1 MKRLPLILIL
11 NIVSL
16 SLLFAQEEKRERT
29 PIGGRPDIKG
39 DLFLD
44 FGFNRLNNI
53 PDELGT
59 NFFSSR
65 TFNVS
70 YQYPINIGEETG
82 FTFNPGIGIGTDK
95 MAFRDNRTLFNN
107 PALGPESSQI
117 LEIEEVYGEN
127 ISVSTNKVSAN
138 YIDIPLEFRYHFN
151 KRDYSKSFRI
161 AVGGKVGYLLN
172 AQTKI
177 QYTDE
182 ENLTRKI
189 KDRQS
194 FGFSPLRYGVYTR
207 IGFPGFN
214 IWGYYGLN
222 QVFQGENG
230 PFRTQANQ
238 INFGISAA
246 LF

>member
-1 MKRLPLILIL
+1 MKRLSVILLL
-11 NIVSL
+11 NIVTSFT
-16 SLLFAQEEKRERT
+16 LLAQEERERT

-59 NFFSSR
+59 NFFPSR
-65 TFNVS
+65 TFNAY
-70 YQYPINIGEETG
+70 YQHPFKIGNETG

-95 MAFRDNRTLFNN
+95 LAFRDDRTLFNN
-107 PALGPESSQI
+107 PNIGPESSQI

-127 ISVSTNKVSAN
+127 ISISRNNVSTTYAE
-138 YIDIPLEFRYHFN
+138 IPLEFRYHFN
-151 KRDYSKSFRI
+151 RRNYDKSFRV
-161 AVGGKVGYLLN
+161 ALGAKVGYMLN

-177 QYTDE
+177 AFTDSDG
-182 ENLTRKI
+182 LDRKI

-194 FGFSPLRYGVYTR
+194 YGFNPLRYSVYTR

-214 IWGYYGLN
+214 VWANYGLN
-222 QVFQGENG
+222 QVFKGENG
-230 PFRTQANQ
+230 PFRTEANQ
-238 INFGISAA
+238 ISFGISAA

>member
-1 MKRLPLILIL
+1 MKRLSLILLL
-11 NIVSL
+11 NIVTL
-16 SLLFAQEEKRERT
+16 SVLFAQEERERT

-53 PDELGT
+53 PSELGT
-59 NFFSSR
+59 TFLRSR
-65 TFNVS
+65 TFNV
-70 YQYPINIGEETG
+70 YFQYPINLGEETG
-82 FTFNPGIGIGTDK
+82 FTFNPGIGLGMDK
-95 MAFRDNRTLFNN
+95 MAFRDGTTLFNN
-107 PALGPESSQI
+107 PAIGPNSSQI
-117 LEIEEVYGEN
+117 LDIEDVYGEN
-127 ISVSTNKVSAN
+127 ISIERNNVSAN
-138 YIDIPLEFRYHFN
+138 YLDIPLEIRYHFN
-151 KRDYSKSFRI
+151 RRNYSKSFRV

-172 AQTKI
+172 AHTKI
-177 QYTDE
+177 RYTDDQD
-182 ENLTRKI
+182 LTRQI

-194 FGFSPLRYGVYTR
+194 FGFNPLRYGVYTR

-222 QVFQGENG
+222 QVFEGQNG

-238 INFGISAA
+238 INFGISAT